1 MPCKDK
7 TKTCKFPLKNNVLL
21 VSPSPQIH
29 EHKTAN
35 IAAVS
40 LEIFSF
46 WKRKENWLKI
56 KGEGRNAYKWNP
68 SIQIIRRN

>member
-40 LEIFSF
+40 LEIFRVEVEF
-46 WKRKENWLKI
+46 RAGLCI
-56 KGEGRNAYKWNP
+56 G
-68 SIQIIRRN
+68 